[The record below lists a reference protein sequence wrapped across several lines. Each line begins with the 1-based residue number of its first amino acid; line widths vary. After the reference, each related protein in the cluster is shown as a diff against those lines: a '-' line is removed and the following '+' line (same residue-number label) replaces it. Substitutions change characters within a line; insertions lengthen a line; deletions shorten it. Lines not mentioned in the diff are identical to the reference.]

1 MSVRKV
7 VTRSSR
13 KFKGYFPSKKLKRM
27 VQYESLLE
35 RDAIYLF
42 EFSPGIVS
50 YQEQPA
56 LILYEHE
63 CKTRKYY
70 PDFELIL
77 KAGKPLHVEIKP
89 EQKLQSYKLAEKY
102 KAIHRRYQSHNANFL
117 ILTDILIRQEP
128 LLSNLKTIAKAKN
141 IPDNFDQIIKDSEM
155 LIKDSSCLSF
165 KTFSGLIGYANAL
178 MLLGRHFVFCD
189 LYQPLT
195 SPSNIV
201 RLPKESDHDT
211 VYF

>member
-13 KFKGYFPSKKLKRM
+13 KFKGYFPSKKLNRM
-27 VQYESLLE
+27 VEYESLLE

-70 PDFELIL
+70 PDFEVIF
-77 KAGKPLHVEIKP
+77 KAGKPLHLEVKP
-89 EQKLQSYKLAEKY
+89 EEKLKCPKLADKF
-102 KAIHRRYQSHNANFL
+102 KAIHQRYQSHEAHFH
-117 ILTDILIRQEP
+117 IITDELIRQKP
-128 LLSNLKTIAKAKN
+128 LLANLKTIAQVRN
-141 IPDNFDQIIKDSEM
+141 EPEDLDRIIVTAES
-155 LIKDSSCLSF
+155 LIKDNPNLSF
-165 KTFSGLIGYANAL
+165 CAFSELIGYPKAL
-178 MLLGRHFVFCD
+178 FLLARHHVFCD
-189 LYQPLT
+189 LYQKLT

-201 RLPKESDHDT
+201 RMAKETDHDT